1 MSDPA
6 AGAADRTSRAGLR
19 RLVAI
24 HADARRGGLRPR
36 LVDPAVAG
44 PAPITG
50 PEHRF
55 ADYLLD
61 GCGGPLAARGAPDL
75 AWFERSLL
83 VAPIAPGSAVA
94 VADDLAAIVAAPR
107 LVAGGRL
114 AERALAGRF
123 ASRGDVAIAAAVAQ
137 LAPEAAAAAIA
148 GLAAAP
154 GRDEDRLHLALL
166 QAGGALAWRADLVAA
181 GGAAVDA
188 LIDRLVGLVDRAS
201 AKPLLAQLA
210 PILGAIAGAPGGSAR
225 RAREAVAA
233 RLGEAGARITGRRAG
248 ASFLD
253 EFRALDRPRAIP
265 DEDHYRT
272 LPDRLV
278 AEACAQVLGRSA
290 EAVDLVVG
298 AAEFVALQGQVVGGE
313 LGTELLPAFID
324 GLVGAAAIAPL
335 TELVGHLLDSPDE
348 EPRRLG
354 LEIGARVPLDDCGD
368 AYLAALDDARPR
380 IRVHAVRAVT
390 LLAPERAAPALIARL
405 DDPEPGVCAQA
416 ARALVELGERAAV
429 EARRMPAG
437 LVVGRTRE
445 RAAAARAALGDASVE
460 VASVLLPLV
469 AAEAE
474 RQPDPAAGR
483 DDAPLAAALTSVLRG
498 TADGILLAA
507 AVVRELP
514 DALPIVALA
523 LAGDDDAPSV
533 ALPEALRAQLA
544 AVLDPVI
551 DGGGEAGAL
560 ALATMARLSL
570 GDAALIERIAG
581 AGDRLAGYAGQALAA
596 LASVRRRSERAA
608 EVLAP
613 YLDSPGGVPEYLGAA
628 IMAAAVAGV
637 ALPDGHPL
645 WAQIEGLHALGTAAA
660 AAAHAALVSRARVSC
675 DGGGA

>member
-6 AGAADRTSRAGLR
+6 PGAADGTSRAGLR
-19 RLVAI
+19 RLVAM
-24 HADARRGGLRPR
+24 HADARRGELRPR
-36 LVDPAVAG
+36 LVEPAVAG

-61 GCGGPLAARGAPDL
+61 ACGGPLAARGAPDL

-94 VADDLAAIVAAPR
+94 TADDLAAIVAAPR
-107 LVAGGRL
+107 LVAGARL
-114 AERALAGRF
+114 SERALAGRF
-123 ASRGDVAIAAAVAQ
+123 ASRADVAIAAAVAQ
-137 LAPEAAAAAIA
+137 LAPEPAAAAIA
-148 GLAAAP
+148 ALAAAP

-166 QAGGALAWRADLVAA
+166 QAGGALAWRPDLIEA
-181 GGAAVDA
+181 GAAAVEELNQQLLA
-188 LIDRLVGLVDRAS
+188 LLDRAS
-201 AKPLLAQLA
+201 AKPLLAALA
-210 PILGAIAGAPGGSAR
+210 PILGAIAGAPGASAR
-225 RAREAVAA
+225 RAREAVLA
-233 RLGEAGARITGRRAG
+233 RLAEARARIAGRRAG

-265 DEDHYRT
+265 DEDLYRT

-278 AEACAQVLGRSA
+278 AEACAQILGRSA
-290 EAVDLVVG
+290 EVLD
-298 AAEFVALQGQVVGGE
+298 AAGFVALQGQVLAGE
-313 LGTELLPAFID
+313 LAGELLPAFVD
-324 GLVGAAAIAPL
+324 GLIGAAAIAPL
-335 TELVGHLLDSPDE
+335 TELAGHLLDSPDE
-348 EPRRLG
+348 EPRLLG
-354 LEIGARVPLDDCGD
+354 LEIGARVPLDGCAD
-368 AYLAALDDARPR
+368 AYLAALGDARPR
-380 IRVHAVRAVT
+380 IRSYAVRAAA
-390 LLAPERAAPALIARL
+390 LLVPERAVPALVARL

-416 ARALVELGERAAV
+416 ALALVELGERAAV

-437 LVVGRTRE
+437 LVVGKTRE
-445 RAAAARAALGDASVE
+445 RAAAALAALGDASVE

-474 RQPDPAAGR
+474 RQPERASGR
-483 DDAPLAAALTSVLRG
+483 GDAPLAAALTSVLRG
-498 TADGILLAA
+498 TPDGILLAA
-507 AVVRELP
+507 AVIRELP
-514 DALPIVALA
+514 DALPLVALA

-551 DGGGEAGAL
+551 DAGGDAGAL
-560 ALATMARLSL
+560 ALATLARLSL
-570 GDAALIERIAG
+570 GDASLIDRVAAAGERIAG
-581 AGDRLAGYAGQALAA
+581 YAQQALAA

-613 YLDSPGGVPEYLGAA
+613 YLESREYLGAS

-637 ALPDGHPL
+637 VLPDGHRL
-645 WAQIEGLHALGTAAA
+645 WAQIDELPALGTAAA